1 MTRFSCHAGTTI
13 ADIELIRGGTPL
25 TRFEVILISLFVGAV
40 MLVGICQAIVGTWI
54 KRTGGRNWPTVSAV
68 TDIVTVADVT
78 DDPRLPSYLA
88 TLTHVYNIPEQQ
100 MGDHSRRFGK
110 KDDIH
115 SSFVKR
121 TPTISSPEDAIQ
133 ASDQSWFSISIGET
147 DQRPP

>member
-1 MTRFSCHAGTTI
+1 MLHAGTTI

-68 TDIVTVADVT
+68 IDIVTVADVT

-115 SSFVKR
+115 SSFVKEGR
-121 TPTISSPEDAIQ
+121 RRFRLLKDAIQ
-133 ASDQSWFSISIGET
+133 ASDQSWKFSISIGET